1 MKRTTIEQTNCN
13 NMRQQQTQHLKATLQ
28 IKNKKNA
35 PARKNSFA
43 YAHCTHLP
51 LPAITQSQP
60 EGKVKR
66 VQSPTLYFTVS
77 IKEHIFLYI

>member
-1 MKRTTIEQTNCN
+1 MNTLTTTDTDRHRYEGQP
-13 NMRQQQTQHLKATLQ
+13 LQ
-28 IKNKKNA
+28 KKNKKNA
-35 PARKNSFA
+35 PARKNSIA

-66 VQSPTLYFTVS
+66 VQSATLCFVEPENVS
-77 IKEHIFLYI
+77 CDYRNINKQ